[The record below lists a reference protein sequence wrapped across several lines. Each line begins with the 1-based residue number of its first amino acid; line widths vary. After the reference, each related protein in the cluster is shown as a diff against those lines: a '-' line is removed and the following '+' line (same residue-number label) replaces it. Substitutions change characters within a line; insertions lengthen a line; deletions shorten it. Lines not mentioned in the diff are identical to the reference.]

1 MLESAQIVI
10 CWYDSIRK
18 ADFEKS
24 IKALRQMVK
33 IIFSYTMYG
42 SKFTG
47 MSKRKMKVNKR
58 IAAQKVDEPLR
69 TFENKDA
76 GDKDR

>member
-1 MLESAQIVI
+1 
-10 CWYDSIRK
+10 
-18 ADFEKS
+18 
-24 IKALRQMVK
+24 MVK